1 MHLCA
6 IMRDRTRA
14 HNFVQAIIEKFAY
27 IAENQYPEE
36 NEDEMSLFL
45 TEEKDLEEIID
56 YLAKH
61 DIRNNR
67 QDSYAYNELLEYFKP
82 NKSIYSYI
90 KKKLMNK

>member
-1 MHLCA
+1 
-6 IMRDRTRA
+6 
-14 HNFVQAIIEKFAY
+14 
-27 IAENQYPEE
+27 
-36 NEDEMSLFL
+36 MSLFL